1 MQCLPQKTTSLRC
14 RVSRKIDLTLALF
27 CVVFFVCHTAF
38 ANEIENQRGSL
49 QQVKKQITDTA
60 GQLEKKKADERSALQ
75 QLEHLDNQISSN
87 NAALNSAAI
96 SVKDSRKKIKELK
109 EKILRYQIILGR
121 SQKSVEKRLKAL
133 YTSGDISSLRLA
145 FSTET
150 PLELA
155 ENMNFLS
162 RISSHDKDLLTSYRQ
177 RMAQLHR
184 TQEDLEQQIEQQ
196 QQTFQQQKDKKQQLA
211 QSRSQRK
218 QLIATIRRDATS
230 LSGLL
235 AELEDRSARM
245 TELIKSMEKKQ
256 ALAYQ
261 PRANSRSFLSG
272 KGTIPWPSSGAVR
285 SNFGTQKDKSF
296 GSQYK
301 SNGLVIAAV
310 PGTQIKAIWP
320 GRIAFSSPFKGY
332 GNLIIVDHG
341 NQYYSL
347 YAQAAH
353 LNLAVGTDVAQGDV
367 ITTSGY
373 EGRDSYYLEIR
384 HAGTPVDPRKWLVPR
399 DR

>member
-1 MQCLPQKTTSLRC
+1 MQNFSPKSFAKSSLM
-14 RVSRKIDLTLALF
+14 LTLLFITAL
-27 CVVFFVCHTAF
+27 CCQTSE
-38 ANEIENQRGSL
+38 ANELEDQRGSL

-60 GQLEKKKADERSALQ
+60 GQLKKKKAAERSALQ

-87 NAALNSAAI
+87 NSALISAAATL
-96 SVKDSRKKIKELK
+96 DESRKKVKELK
-109 EKILRYQIILGR
+109 EKILRYQTILNR
-121 SQKSVEKRLKAL
+121 SQRSVEKRLKAL
-133 YTSGDISSLRLA
+133 YTSGEISSLRLA

-155 ENMNFLS
+155 ENMNFLG
-162 RISSHDKDLLTSYRQ
+162 RISSHDKKLLSSYRH
-177 RMAQLHR
+177 RMTQLNQAQ
-184 TQEDLEQQIEQQ
+184 TDLEQQMAQQ
-196 QQTFQQQKDKKQQLA
+196 QQTFQEQKDKKRQLA
-211 QSRSQRK
+211 VSRSQRK
-218 QLIATIRRDATS
+218 QLISSIRRDTTS
-230 LSGLL
+230 LSSLL
-235 AELEDRSARM
+235 TELEDRSARM
-245 TELIKSMEKKQ
+245 TELIESMEKKQ

-261 PRANSRSFLSG
+261 PLVNSRSFLSG
-272 KGTIPWPSSGAVR
+272 KGKIPWPSSGAVR

-296 GSQYK
+296 GSQLK

-310 PGTQIKAIWP
+310 PGTRIKAIWP

-353 LNLAVGTDVAQGDV
+353 LNLAVGTVVKQGD
-367 ITTSGY
+367 ILTTSGF

-384 HAGTPVDPRKWLVPR
+384 HGGTPVNPRKWLQPR
-399 DR
+399 AR

>member
-1 MQCLPQKTTSLRC
+1 MPFSRLKTAHISL
-14 RVSRKIDLTLALF
+14 KIANKTCFTLAI
-27 CVVFFVCHTAF
+27 FFASLVLSQTVL
-38 ANEIENQRGSL
+38 ANDLDDQRGSL

-60 GQLEKKKADERSALQ
+60 GQLKKKQAAERSALQ
-75 QLEHLDNQISSN
+75 QLEHLDNQISTN
-87 NAALNSAAI
+87 NAALNSAATT
-96 SVKDSRKKIKELK
+96 VDESRKKIKELK
-109 EKILRYQIILGR
+109 GKIVRYQTILGR

-133 YTSGDISSLRLA
+133 YTSGEISSLRLA

-162 RISSHDKDLLTSYRQ
+162 RISSHDKDLLSSYRQ
-177 RMAQLHR
+177 RMAQLHQA
-184 TQEDLEQQIEQQ
+184 QEDLELQIAQQ
-196 QQTFQQQKDKKQQLA
+196 QQTFQQQKDKKRQLA
-211 QSRSQRK
+211 QSRNQRK
-218 QLIATIRRDATS
+218 KLISTIRRDTTS
-230 LSGLL
+230 LSSLL

-245 TELIKSMEKKQ
+245 AELIQSMEKKQ
-256 ALAYQ
+256 ALAYR
-261 PRANSRSFLSG
+261 PRVNSRSFLSG
-272 KGTIPWPSSGAVR
+272 KGKIPWPSSGAVR

-296 GSQYK
+296 GSQIK

-310 PGTQIKAIWP
+310 PGTRIRAIWP

-332 GNLIIVDHG
+332 GNLIIIDHG

-353 LNLAVGTDVAQGDV
+353 LNLAVGTVVAQGEV
-367 ITTSGY
+367 ITTSGF

-384 HAGTPVDPRKWLVPR
+384 HGGTPVNPRKWLTPR
-399 DR
+399 AR